1 MIHNIFLND
10 YGKAYTSRT
19 IYITLLIIIFIVMI
33 DISGDFFLFL
43 LTSENKL
50 FQWNI
55 LIWMLFMLRMFYH
68 NKIDVSEG
76 IDISKSNKSSKECI
90 MCIKSKERMYF
101 KDIGYKYEPYFYNG
115 CHDISMMIYKLENIA
130 ILNVKGVI
138 IDVLYGIWL
147 KMDAVNRLNNSELD
161 DEGLLWI
168 RILVKI

>member
-50 FQWNI
+50 FQWNL

-76 IDISKSNKSSKECI
+76 IDINKSNKSSKECI

-130 ILNVKGVI
+130 ILDVKGV
-138 IDVLYGIWL
+138 DCRCVLWNVT
-147 KMDAVNRLNNSELD
+147 KNDAINRLNSFKRDNK
-161 DEGLLWI
+161 GTI
-168 RILVKI
+168 